1 MSEPDRHMIR
11 IDRKPQLFSFRVAG
25 LIFRDGYLL
34 AQRAVKDDYWAL
46 PGGRAEIGESSQE
59 TILREM
65 REELHRDVRI
75 ERLLW
80 TVESFFAYEGY
91 AAHELGF
98 YYLLSMDEDF
108 PFHETDIVHRI
119 VDGLEVEFRW
129 LRATPSVLVGDR
141 LKPQF
146 IADHIDRLP
155 AAVQHVVI
163 REGVSRQA
171 ETETEA

>member
-1 MSEPDRHMIR
+1 MSERDRHMIR

-25 LIFRDGYLL
+25 LIFRDGYIL
-34 AQRAVKDDYWAL
+34 AQRGVKDDYWAL

-80 TVESFFAYEGY
+80 TVESFFTYEGY

-98 YYLLSMDEDF
+98 YYLLSMDDDF

-119 VDGLEVEFRW
+119 VDGVEVEFRW
-129 LRATPSVLVGDR
+129 LRANHAARGDHV

-146 IADHIDRLP
+146 IADRLDRLP
-155 AAVQHVVI
+155 AAVEHVI
-163 REGVSRQA
+163 LREGLSRQA
-171 ETETEA
+171 AKETAA